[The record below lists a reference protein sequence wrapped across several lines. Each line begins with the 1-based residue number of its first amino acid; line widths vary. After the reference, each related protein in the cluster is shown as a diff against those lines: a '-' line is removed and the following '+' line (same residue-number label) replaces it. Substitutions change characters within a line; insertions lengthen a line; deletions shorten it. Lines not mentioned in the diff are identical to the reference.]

1 MINTNP
7 NKIDT
12 IFFMSW
18 IALNPEE
25 QETIFQSQ
33 ATEYLQ
39 IAADLKIVVD
49 RMIENKETD
58 HASSAKELFFFINAT
73 NGFIQIVWW
82 NNEEAKTLGEWA
94 YELELRTFWEG
105 EDDAFNFD
113 NVCRFALFDFT
124 EDNMC
129 LDDGSVVYEVYMKT
143 ELSDIEE
150 VIP

>member
-1 MINTNP
+1 MTWT
-7 NKIDT
+7 KI
-12 IFFMSW
+12 
-18 IALNPEE
+18 NPEE

-33 ATEYLQ
+33 ATEYAE

-49 RMIENKETD
+49 RMIANKEAD
-58 HASSAKELFFFINAT
+58 NASSAQQLFFFINAT

-82 NNEEAKTLGEWA
+82 NNETSKTVGEWV

-113 NVCRFALFDFT
+113 NVCRFALFDYT
-124 EDNMC
+124 EDHMC
-129 LDDGSVVYEVYMKT
+129 LDDGSVVYEVFMKT
-143 ELSDIEE
+143 ELSDIDE